1 MKKWGVSS
9 IALMLV
15 LSAVVVA
22 QEASK
27 TVSTKPQAAS
37 RRTIS
42 ITGRMSDDG
51 QVLLRD
57 ADSQVWTVSNPETLQ
72 GYAGREVV
80 IRCQVGPDKKE
91 LRVVSV
97 KPVKGET
104 EYVTNWGDSAF
115 RR

>member
-9 IALMLV
+9 IALVLL
-15 LSAVVVA
+15 LSAVTVA
-22 QEASK
+22 QEAAK
-27 TVSTKPQAAS
+27 TVSAKTPAAS
-37 RRTIS
+37 RKTIS
-42 ITGRMSDDG
+42 ISGKMSADG

-57 ADSQVWTVSNPETLQ
+57 ADDEVWTVSNPEALQ

-80 IRCQVGPDKKE
+80 IRCQVVPGKNE

-97 KPVKGET
+97 KPVRSGT